1 MRLPDIIGIESPRTG
16 STWPCNALRDSEH
29 IPGAIK
35 ERRFFDDR

>member
-1 MRLPDIIGIESPRTG
+1 MSLPDIVGFGPPRTG

-29 IPGAIK
+29 MPSAIK